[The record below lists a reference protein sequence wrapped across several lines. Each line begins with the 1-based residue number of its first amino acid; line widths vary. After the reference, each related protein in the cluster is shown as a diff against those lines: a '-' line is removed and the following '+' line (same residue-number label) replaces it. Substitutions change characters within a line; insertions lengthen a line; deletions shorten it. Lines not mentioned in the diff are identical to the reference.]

1 MIRFLSIILCCS
13 LGFGLQ
19 ARAGD
24 GSVPPVDFNRDVR
37 PIFNQHCVA
46 CHGGVKQAG
55 GLSFVYSDS
64 VLDLIDPGSWEDSYL
79 LERVLL
85 PVDDDE
91 HMPPIEHGRAL
102 NEAEI
107 DVLKRWIDG
116 GGEWGK
122 HWAFLVPELGEVPE
136 IDSDDWSRTR
146 TDRFVLDKMKQHGL
160 SPQVE
165 AAPEKWLRR
174 ASLDLIGLPPTPDQV
189 DAFLLRVSRDG
200 EDAYRAA
207 TEDLLASPAFGERWA
222 SVWLDVIRYADSRG
236 LGIDGRRTIWQFRDW
251 VIRAF
256 NDDMPYD
263 AFTVRQLAGDLLPDR
278 TLDDLLATACHRT
291 TQTNEEGGTDDETFR
306 TEAVMDRVNTT
317 WQAWQGL
324 SFGCVQCHSHP
335 YDPIEHKEYYE
346 FLAFFNNTADS
357 DLGNDLPTL
366 AVPADPGQYDHA
378 FQLDQ
383 QADALWQA
391 EWQLARALV
400 RDDQN
405 WKPIS
410 DLQLSTNNNT
420 RVVAKTVDGIEE
432 YQTTGTVQTKTRV
445 HINAGI
451 DQSIDQIT
459 ALRFT
464 GFPEDQQQ
472 ALVDSEW
479 GFIVSH
485 LTAKLVSADGTETEI
500 QFQKVISD
508 EPHPLLDPDES
519 LNAKSTQGFGPYSRI
534 HHPRSGAFLA
544 DPPVSV
550 KAGDRLK
557 MEIVFND
564 VELGAFPLI
573 AHRGRIAVS
582 DSAGFTEWLTAPAR
596 VAARDKIAA
605 LRNQRSKIRSINTPI
620 FLERFSE
627 FARPSRVFDRGNQM
641 TKTDPVA
648 PAIPQFLASSS
659 AESSSSESKAT
670 LTRLDMA
677 RWLVSPENPLTARVA
692 VNRFWAQLFGTG
704 IVETQEDFGIA
715 GAPPTHPE
723 LLDDL
728 AVRFRTE
735 MGWSVKTL
743 LRELVLSATYR
754 QRGQTD
760 SQRQQI
766 DPSGQWL
773 SRGPRIRLPAETI
786 RDQALF
792 IAGLLSDKRFGPP
805 VHPPIPEGVWNPFQ
819 GGDKWATVGK
829 DDPDRYRRTVYTY
842 TKRTIPYPMMAS
854 FDAPSREFCS
864 VRRLPSNTPT
874 QALMTLNDATF
885 VEAAEAFAGRMI
897 AADDALEKQLRYG
910 FRLATCRLPEKAELD
925 AITELYHSVLKLDAG
940 EKPAAEQPTGEDSAE
955 AKGDAHA
962 AMTTVASV
970 LLNLDEVLTK

>member
-1 MIRFLSIILCCS
+1 MLCCW
-13 LGFGLQ
+13 LGLGLQ
-19 ARAGD
+19 AHAGD
-24 GSVPPVDFNRDVR
+24 NAVPPVDFNRDVR

-122 HWAFLVPELGEVPE
+122 HWAYVVPELGELPE
-136 IDSDDWSRTR
+136 SETDDWSRTR
-146 TDRFVLDKMKQHGL
+146 TDRFVLEKMNQHGL

-174 ASLDLIGLPPTPDQV
+174 ASLDLTGLPPTPDQV
-189 DAFLLRVSRDG
+189 DGFLALVRRDG

-236 LGIDGRRTIWQFRDW
+236 LGLDGRRTIWQFRDW

-366 AVPADPGQYDHA
+366 AVPADPDQYDLA

-383 QADALWQA
+383 QADALWRA
-391 EWQLARALV
+391 EWQLARELIK
-400 RDDQN
+400 DDQN

-420 RVVAKTVDGIEE
+420 RVVAETVDGTEE

-445 HINAGI
+445 HINARI
-451 DQSIDQIT
+451 DDSIDQIS

-464 GFPEDQQQ
+464 GFPKDQQQ
-472 ALVDSEW
+472 ALIDSEW

-485 LTAKLVSADGTETEI
+485 LTAKLVATDGTETAIE
-500 QFQKVISD
+500 FQKVISD
-508 EPHPLLDPDES
+508 EPDPLLDPDES
-519 LNAKSTQGFGPYSRI
+519 LNAKSSRGFGPYSRI
-534 HHPRSGAFLA
+534 HHPRTAAFLA
-544 DPPVSV
+544 DPPVAV
-550 KAGDRLK
+550 QPGDRLDV
-557 MEIVFND
+557 EIVFND

-573 AHRGRIAVS
+573 AHRGRIS
-582 DSAGFTEWLTAPAR
+582 LSNSAGFTDWLTDPAR
-596 VAARDKIAA
+596 VAARDQIAE
-605 LRNQRSKIRSINTPI
+605 LRGQRSKIRSISTPI
-620 FLERFSE
+620 LLERYPD

-641 TKTDPVA
+641 TKTDPVD
-648 PAIPQFLASSS
+648 PAIPKFLAPSSGEAS
-659 AESSSSESKAT
+659 AAESESS

-754 QRGQTD
+754 QSGQAD
-760 SQRQQI
+760 PQRLQA

-773 SRGPRIRLPAETI
+773 SRGPRDRLPAETI

-792 IAGLLSDKRFGPP
+792 IAGLLSEKRFGPP
-805 VHPPIPEGVWNPFQ
+805 VHPPLPEGVWKPFQ

-829 DDPDRYRRTVYTY
+829 DHPDRYRRTIYTY

-864 VRRLPSNTPT
+864 VRRLPSNTPI

-885 VEAAEAFAGRMI
+885 VEAAEAFADRMI
-897 AADDALEKQLRYG
+897 AAGDDIQAQLRYG
-910 FRLATCRLPEKAELD
+910 FRLATCRVPEDAEAD
-925 AITELYHSVLKLDAG
+925 AISELYHSVLKLEDG
-940 EKPAAEQPTGEDSAE
+940 EKPDV
-955 AKGDAHA
+955 HA